1 MTYKQILAAS
11 SIALL
16 GTASAFAL
24 TAPAHALDGCGPR
37 GRFSQSQQR
46 CVRRSDVLRSPQRQ
60 WAADRACGYRYR
72 FSARRNRCV
81 FRGDMRSV
89 GVHPIPRRGWV
100 APVRLIRYRQPGLS
114 LNFSF

>member
-1 MTYKQILAAS
+1 MTFKQMLAAS
-11 SIALL
+11 AIALV
-16 GTASAFAL
+16 GTASALAL
-24 TAPAHALDGCGPR
+24 PGPAHALDGCGPH

-72 FSARRNRCV
+72 YSARLDRCV
-81 FRGDMRSV
+81 FRRGVSSV
-89 GVHPIPRRGWV
+89 HVRPIHRRHL
-100 APVRLIRYRQPGLS
+100 APVRVIHHRRPGLS